1 MVFCRKIPGVI
12 EEGSRWIKNQRNGSR
27 VFREKRIHGVA
38 SKSRQTGFSVTWNQR
53 KPLSEKPCQFNWSM
67 QHQLIGCSDN
77 TSCRELIFPS
87 CVDFPGCGMALLFCF
102 PGNECSLVII
112 SAGGSLL
119 CVRRYAEVNSFDNSS
134 AFGPSSMNRR
144 SDAAFARFSNSIAVS
159 AAEAPTI
166 EESLRFVVQQICDYV
181 PWAFGRAR
189 VAAHRILNREID
201 VWHFGLSPRSESRD
215 QSILSKLTAASKA
228 WHSRTPITGRSFVV
242 DLEKESDLSRQGA
255 AHDLGLRSALVAP
268 IVLRRQVIGALEF
281 YSEKLIR
288 VGELFLEILSDLAA
302 KMGYIIELKATEDNA
317 RRLSEQLLRAQDEER
332 RRLAKELHDTTVQNV
347 AMMIMDLGVV
357 SQRSDALDPNAR
369 TALSDCVSLA
379 QQSMREL
386 RTLSYQLH
394 PPMLDELGLLPALRI
409 YAEGFSKRSGMQ
421 VQTELPNTYPQLPK
435 ELETAV
441 FHVVQ
446 EGLTNAQRHS
456 ASPWAKIGL
465 SVSPAGLRISV
476 ENVATATPQ
485 LTNDG
490 ATLGTAGVGM
500 RSMQERVQH
509 FRGHLA
515 LRSDQ
520 NRTILEVVFPL
531 SPSGNGTST

>member
-1 MVFCRKIPGVI
+1 MTFC
-12 EEGSRWIKNQRNGSR
+12 W
-27 VFREKRIHGVA
+27 
-38 SKSRQTGFSVTWNQR
+38 
-53 KPLSEKPCQFNWSM
+53 
-67 QHQLIGCSDN
+67 
-77 TSCRELIFPS
+77 
-87 CVDFPGCGMALLFCF
+87 
-102 PGNECSLVII
+102 GN
-112 SAGGSLL
+112 LL
-119 CVRRYAEVNSFDNSS
+119 CVRRYAEVDSFDSGNALS
-134 AFGPSSMNRR
+134 PSSMDRR
-144 SDAAFARFSNSIAVS
+144 SDTAFARFSNAIAVS

-181 PWAFGRAR
+181 PWALGRAR
-189 VAAHRILNREID
+189 VAAHRILNSEID

-215 QSILSKLTAASKA
+215 ESIVSKLTAASKA
-228 WHSRTPITGRSFVV
+228 WHSRKPITDRSFVV
-242 DLEKESDLSRQGA
+242 DLEKESDLSGQRA
-255 AHDLGLRSALVAP
+255 ARDLGLRSALVAP

-288 VGELFLEILSDLAA
+288 VGELLLEILSDLAA

-332 RRLAKELHDTTVQNV
+332 RRLAKELHDTTAQNV
-347 AMMIMDLGVV
+347 AMMIMDLGVINQ
-357 SQRSDALDPNAR
+357 SAEALAPNAR

-421 VQTELPNTYPQLPK
+421 VQTELPNTYPQLPR

-441 FHVVQ
+441 FHVIQ

-456 ASPWAKIGL
+456 ASPWAKIAL
-465 SVSPAGLRISV
+465 SIGPAGLRISV

-485 LTNDG
+485 LPNQ
-490 ATLGTAGVGM
+490 AAKLGTGGVGM

-509 FRGHLA
+509 FGGNLA

-520 NRTILEVVFPL
+520 KHTVLEATFPL
-531 SPSGNGTST
+531 SQTTNRMGT